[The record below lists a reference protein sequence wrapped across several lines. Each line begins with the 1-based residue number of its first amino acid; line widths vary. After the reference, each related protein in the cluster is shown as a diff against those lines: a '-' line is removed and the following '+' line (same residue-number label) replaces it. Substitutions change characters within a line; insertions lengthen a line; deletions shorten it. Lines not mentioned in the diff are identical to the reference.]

1 MKQFFAEFKK
11 FITRGNVVDMS
22 VGVIVGAAFT
32 AIVTALTDHILRPL
46 INFLISLAMG
56 DAAAESVYTM
66 LKPVYDANGDLLLD
80 SSIYIDWGA
89 FVGAIVNFLLI
100 AFILFLIVKAI
111 NKVAQAG
118 ESVKAD
124 ITARAQAEA
133 ADIVEK
139 ARGAIEAE
147 KKAAIADLQGA
158 VADTSVALTA
168 RLIGNDLDE
177 AQHRKIIEHYM
188 DEAGSFN
195 GN

>member
-124 ITARAQAEA
+124 MNAERRHKIAEYRAQGLSRKEA
-133 ADIVEK
+133 AARVEEDEKQAAESLAAEEK
-139 ARGAIEAE
+139 AKVEEEARVAAE
-147 KKAAIADLQGA
+147 KAQEPVRLLEEIRDLLK
-158 VADTSVALTA
+158 D
-168 RLIGNDLDE
+168 R
-177 AQHRKIIEHYM
+177 
-188 DEAGSFN
+188 
-195 GN
+195 